1 MWVPLL
7 IDSLALVM
15 SLNPSLFPVIPA
27 PPASPQPRPFWS
39 VIVPAYRA
47 RYLAHSLRSVLDQDP
62 GPAQMQILVMDDCSP
77 EALEPIV
84 RELGGERIEYVRQ
97 QQNLGTYAT
106 ENAGLRLSRGIWTH
120 VLNDDDWVLPG
131 FYETLERALRDQP
144 DTVGAACCGYVNTD
158 AQGAITW
165 TPPPF
170 RAGAG
175 LLPDWL
181 RTMGSRNPTHPVA
194 VVVRRSVH
202 EHVGGYY
209 PPLNYCADWEL
220 YKRAATFYQW
230 WYEPETLACYR
241 DHGANTTSAGLA
253 DGSQIRDI
261 GRAIEL
267 SRQYLP
273 VDRRDELS
281 AAAQA
286 NYLEYAFGLALDYL
300 QSSNLEAGLRV
311 LNAGLELSR
320 SPRVLHYLLSFLA
333 QPEAE
338 PLLSALPDLLV
349 NLEQSYER
357 VRQ

>member
-1 MWVPLL
+1 
-7 IDSLALVM
+7 M
-15 SLNPSLFPVIPA
+15 SLNPSLFPVIDA
-27 PPASPQPRPFWS
+27 PPTNAQPRPFWS

-47 RYLAHSLRSVLDQDP
+47 RYLAHGLRSVLDQDP
-62 GPAQMQILVMDDCSP
+62 GPEQMQILVMDDCSP

-84 RELGGERIEYVRQ
+84 RELGGTRIEYVRQ
-97 QQNLGTYAT
+97 PENLGTYAT

-120 VLNDDDWVLPG
+120 ILNDDDWVLPG
-131 FYETLERALRDQP
+131 FYETLQRALRDQP

-158 AQGAITW
+158 AQGSITW
-165 TPPPF
+165 TSPPF
-170 RAGAG
+170 LPKAG

-181 RTMGSRNPTHPVA
+181 RTLGSRNPTHPVA

-202 EHVGGYY
+202 EHLGGYH

-267 SRQYLP
+267 SKQYLP
-273 VDRRDELS
+273 ADCRDEIS
-281 AAAQA
+281 TAAEAY
-286 NYLEYAFGLALDYL
+286 YLQYAFGLALDYL
-300 QSSNLEAGLRV
+300 QSANLEAGLRV
-311 LNAGLELSR
+311 VNAGLELSR
-320 SPRVLHYLLSFLA
+320 SPPVLHYLLNFLA

-338 PLLSALPDLLV
+338 PLLSELPNLLV
-349 NLEQSYER
+349 HLEHSYER
-357 VRQ
+357 ARQ